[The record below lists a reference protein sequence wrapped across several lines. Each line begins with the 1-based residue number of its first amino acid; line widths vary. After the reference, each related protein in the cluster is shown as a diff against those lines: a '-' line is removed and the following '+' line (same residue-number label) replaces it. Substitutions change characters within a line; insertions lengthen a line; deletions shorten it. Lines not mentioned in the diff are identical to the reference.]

1 MAVPK
6 TKFLTNDPLT
16 RKRWAKD
23 LFRVILPD
31 IEYNALV
38 GTGNDAAIQLKTDLG
53 KGEGDELT
61 MGIVLP
67 LVGEGIV
74 GRDTVE
80 GNEEKLTF
88 KDFKFRVEE
97 LNHAVDTGGKM
108 DEQRVPY
115 NLMQEGKTA
124 LQAWWSGKL
133 SDMLINHMVGNSAYR
148 VAGKVF
154 AQNPTE
160 PDTDHHILVND
171 AATESALTEAD
182 EIDLAFLDRMKQR
195 AEVPLNSDFYR
206 IRSFGKGGKP
216 YYRVLMHPYV
226 FARLRRNT
234 NIGEWG
240 DLLRAANKLQMP
252 EVEIEYN
259 GMLISKSERIPLM
272 SGSATAGGVYRT
284 VLFGPQACCLGWGGA
299 GESKGTV
306 MSFVPYMKDADRY
319 VMIRGG
325 GILGVKKTVFNSRD
339 FSIITGS
346 SFAAPLGS

>member
-1 MAVPK
+1 MSMPK

-16 RKRWAKD
+16 RKRWGKE

-38 GTGNDAAIQLKTDLG
+38 GTGTDAAIQLKTDLG
-53 KGEGDELT
+53 KGQGDELT
-61 MGIVLP
+61 EGIILP

-80 GNEEKLTF
+80 GNEEQLRL
-88 KDFKFRVEE
+88 KDFKFRIEE
-97 LNHAVDTGGKM
+97 LNHAVDTGGTM

-115 NLMQEGKTA
+115 NLMQEGKTG

-133 SDMLINHMVGNSAYR
+133 SDILINHMVGNSAYR
-148 VAGKVF
+148 VAGKTF

-160 PDTDHHILVND
+160 PDSEHHLLVND
-171 AATESALTEAD
+171 AVNESALTEAD
-182 EIDLAFLDRMKQR
+182 EIDLLFLDRMKQR
-195 AEVPLNSDFYR
+195 AEVPLHDDFYR
-206 IRSFGKGGKP
+206 IRTFNKGGKP

-240 DLLRAANKLQMP
+240 DLLRAAGKLGLP
-252 EVEIEYN
+252 EVQIEYN
-259 GMLISKSERIPLM
+259 GMLISTSERIPAM
-272 SGSATAGGVYRT
+272 TGNKITGGVFRT
-284 VLFGPQACCLGWGGA
+284 ILFGPQACCFGWGGA
-299 GESKGTV
+299 GESKSTV
-306 MSFVPYMKDADRY
+306 MSFVPYTKDAGRY

-325 GILGVKKTVFNSRD
+325 GIFGVKKTVFNGRD

-346 SFAAPLGS
+346 SWGSRLE